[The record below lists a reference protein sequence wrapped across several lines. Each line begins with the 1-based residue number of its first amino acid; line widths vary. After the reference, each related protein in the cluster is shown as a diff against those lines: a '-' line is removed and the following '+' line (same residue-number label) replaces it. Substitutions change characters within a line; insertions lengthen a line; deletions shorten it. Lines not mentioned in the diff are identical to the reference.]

1 MGGDA
6 RKTPCALQGAGG
18 GWKQHLAY
26 KLPCLQFVISEHPSW
41 KSGFQIFSFYYP
53 LSMTL
58 LCLKSNAD
66 KVHKVHAVGLS
77 VG

>member
-6 RKTPCALQGAGG
+6 RKAPCALQGARG

-53 LSMTL
+53 TL
-58 LCLKSNAD
+58 PRLTSNAD
-66 KVHKVHAVGLS
+66 KVHKAYML
-77 VG
+77 